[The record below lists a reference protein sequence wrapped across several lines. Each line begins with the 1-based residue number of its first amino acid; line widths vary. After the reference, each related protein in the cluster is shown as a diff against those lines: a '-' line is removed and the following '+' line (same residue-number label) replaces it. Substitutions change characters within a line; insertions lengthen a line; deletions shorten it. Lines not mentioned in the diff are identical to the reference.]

1 MLSGHLA
8 SLLIADAGG
17 TWVILPA
24 DDFEAR
30 ELDSVDRTRRV
41 AEVTVADAVVPM
53 NRQLTTLST
62 ASVMGLA
69 AVLFA
74 ADAVGGSQWCVETA
88 SEYAKDRRQF
98 GRPIGQFQ
106 GVKHRCANMVGRT
119 ELARAATWD
128 AARAVGDAETEGF
141 AAAAAASLA
150 IDGYFLTAKDC
161 VQTLGGIGFTW
172 EHDAH
177 VYLRRAMATRALLGS
192 ASWWQVASARL
203 ALGGAKRRLT
213 VDLPP
218 EAEEHREELRE
229 LLAELK
235 DLEPVEQRRRISE
248 AGFVQPQWPK
258 PWGARRTP
266 SSSS

>member
-1 MLSGHLA
+1 M
-8 SLLIADAGG
+8 
-17 TWVILPA
+17 
-24 DDFEAR
+24 
-30 ELDSVDRTRRV
+30 DRTRRV
-41 AEVTVADAVVPM
+41 AEVTVAGAVVPAS
-53 NRQLTTLST
+53 RQLTAIST
-62 ASVMGLA
+62 PTVVSLA

-74 ADAVGGSQWCVETA
+74 ADAVGGSQWCVQTA
-88 SEYAKDRRQF
+88 AEYAKDRRQF

-128 AARAVGDAETEGF
+128 AARAIGDTETEGF

-150 IDGYFLTAKDC
+150 IDGYFQTAKDC

-192 ASWWQVASARL
+192 ASHVPGRVRAAR
-203 ALGGAKRRLT
+203 ARRDEAPAHRRPPARGGGAPRGAAR
-213 VDLPP
+213 
-218 EAEEHREELRE
+218 A
-229 LLAELK
+229 
-235 DLEPVEQRRRISE
+235 
-248 AGFVQPQWPK
+248 
-258 PWGARRTP
+258 ARRAEASSSRSSSGAASRTRGSSRRSGRSRGAGRRTR